1 MPNASVPGPMRR
13 GRVEPYVP
21 SRCKYHPR
29 RQAAV
34 RAKLGEAPMVALCA
48 ECHMEAVR
56 EYERIA
62 RIRRG
67 GET

>member
-1 MPNASVPGPMRR
+1 MTRIK
-13 GRVEPYVP
+13 VEAYKP
-21 SRCKYHPR
+21 SRCTYHPR

-34 RAKLGEAPMVALCA
+34 RAKLGEEPMVALCA